1 MKRHIPALFVLFCA
15 VIVATWPLASVLGT
29 AAIGHPY
36 GDMPDHYWGTWWFG
50 KELLSGTI
58 PLHTDLSH
66 YPETLSLWY
75 IDPIGALLALPL
87 RVFGFPAAWNLLLLI
102 QVSATALA
110 GYFIGHDVSGQR
122 SSGVV
127 AGVVAGLSPYMLG
140 LLHSGLAECISLAPV
155 TLYVWLLLRAS
166 GLDPRGRPAPK
177 HAGAWSAVLLAL
189 SGAASLY
196 YFLFGLIFAGAAI
209 PGPGWRERG
218 RALLPIAIGGSVLA
232 APVALLTLSTLGDGG
247 AVTTANAPGWIS
259 RLPATDILTFIR
271 PGTYYF
277 PDTPAG
283 GNPGILHINYLGWAA
298 LGLAGLGIWRA
309 ASRWRLTTPG
319 AVYGV
324 FMLGPRLAFAQHLVM
339 IAGTSVL
346 LPLGLFCF
354 PGSPLGFVHQPYR
367 MVAFFMPWLAIAAAL
382 GASHLRATLR
392 PALVVCVL
400 AETLFVSPA
409 HWPLVNRV
417 MTPPATHLALSAGPV
432 LDWPPD
438 GSTANR
444 DYLMWATQHGQPV
457 PYGVNVF
464 LSEKLRRD
472 PLINAMLRLLR
483 RLDMRSRNRDVP
495 FQGRLLLTPT
505 GTETQLAA
513 MGFVHVIVHKESLD
527 NREWT
532 GTESL
537 LHEAFGAPIEEDT
550 KDAVWAVR

>member
-1 MKRHIPALFVLFCA
+1 
-15 VIVATWPLASVLGT
+15 
-29 AAIGHPY
+29 
-36 GDMPDHYWGTWWFG
+36 
-50 KELLSGTI
+50 
-58 PLHTDLSH
+58 
-66 YPETLSLWY
+66 
-75 IDPIGALLALPL
+75 
-87 RVFGFPAAWNLLLLI
+87 
-102 QVSATALA
+102 
-110 GYFIGHDVSGQR
+110 
-122 SSGVV
+122 
-127 AGVVAGLSPYMLG
+127 
-140 LLHSGLAECISLAPV
+140 
-155 TLYVWLLLRAS
+155 
-166 GLDPRGRPAPK
+166 
-177 HAGAWSAVLLAL
+177 
-189 SGAASLY
+189 
-196 YFLFGLIFAGAAI
+196 
-209 PGPGWRERG
+209 
-218 RALLPIAIGGSVLA
+218 
-232 APVALLTLSTLGDGG
+232 
-247 AVTTANAPGWIS
+247 
-259 RLPATDILTFIR
+259 
-271 PGTYYF
+271 
-277 PDTPAG
+277 
-283 GNPGILHINYLGWAA
+283 
-298 LGLAGLGIWRA
+298 LGIWRA